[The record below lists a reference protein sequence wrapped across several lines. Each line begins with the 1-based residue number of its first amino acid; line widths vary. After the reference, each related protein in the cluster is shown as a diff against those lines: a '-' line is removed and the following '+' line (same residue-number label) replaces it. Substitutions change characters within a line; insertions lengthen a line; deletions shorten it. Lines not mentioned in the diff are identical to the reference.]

1 LKEKIM
7 SADQRRSL
15 LSPKDKVEANS
26 RAIVASLTPSQVQA
40 LKLARSGDLHSTD
53 GRSWTHLNA
62 VVTYARSDRFEERPI
77 KVKSATTTTVERLT
91 ELDLLRNLDGTD
103 GEAHSPRAITMAGK
117 LWLLK
122 HK

>member
-1 LKEKIM
+1 M
-7 SADQRRSL
+7 SIDQSGSL
-15 LSPKDKVEANS
+15 LSPKEKVEANS

-40 LKLARSGDLHSTD
+40 LKLARSGDLHSAD
-53 GRSWTHLNA
+53 GGSWTHLNA
-62 VVTYARSDRFEERPI
+62 VVTYARADRLEERPI
-77 KVKSATTTTVERLT
+77 KVKSVTTTTVERLT

-103 GEAHSPRAITMAGK
+103 GEAHSPRTITMAGK

>member
-1 LKEKIM
+1 M
-7 SADQRRSL
+7 SIDQRRPL
-15 LSPKDKVEANS
+15 LSPKEKVEANS
-26 RAIVASLTPSQVQA
+26 RAIEASLTPSQVQA
-40 LKLARSGDLHSTD
+40 LKLARSGDLHSAD
-53 GRSWTHLNA
+53 GRSWTHLSA
-62 VVTYARSDRFEERPI
+62 VVTYARADRFEEHPI

>member
-1 LKEKIM
+1 M
-7 SADQRRSL
+7 STDQRRSL
-15 LSPKDKVEANS
+15 PPPKERVEANS

-40 LKLARSGDLHSTD
+40 LKLARNGDLHSTD

-77 KVKSATTTTVERLT
+77 KVKSATTTTVQRLT
-91 ELDLLRNLDGTD
+91 ELDLLTVVGEPDGGAD
-103 GEAHSPRAITMAGK
+103 SPRTITMAGK

-122 HK
+122 RK

>member
-1 LKEKIM
+1 M
-7 SADQRRSL
+7 STDQERSRGG
-15 LSPKDKVEANS
+15 PKDKVEANS
-26 RAIVASLTPSQVQA
+26 RTIAASLTPSQVQA
-40 LKLARSGDLHSTD
+40 LKLARSGDLHSAD

-62 VVTYARSDRFEERPI
+62 VVTYARSDRFKERPI
-77 KVKSATTTTVERLT
+77 KVKSATTTTVKRLT
-91 ELDLLRNLDGTD
+91 ELDLLRDLDGTN

>member
-1 LKEKIM
+1 MSTDQSGSLPLPKE
-7 SADQRRSL
+7 R
-15 LSPKDKVEANS
+15 VEANS

-40 LKLARSGDLHSTD
+40 LKLARSGDLHSAD

-62 VVTYARSDRFEERPI
+62 AVTYARSDRFKERPI
-77 KVKSATTTTVERLT
+77 KVRSATTTTVERLT
-91 ELDLLRNLDGTD
+91 ELDLLRNLDGSN
-103 GEAHSPRAITMAGK
+103 GEAHSPRTITMAGK